1 MYSQKGYSIG
11 GLSKVGSAWRVK
23 WSGSEGV
30 LLNHHRNTVPGR
42 SDPSFNLS
50 ATPHAPLR
58 ALLEY
63 RYVGTWTHLPP
74 PADAV
79 PAAAGAGAAA
89 AGGAAVGLLDSPSN
103 DVLLSFLLLLLPDLP
118 CFRVCSFFSFFSRFS
133 FDRLPPPPLPLL
145 LCWLLL
151 LLLSATEPY
160 DGLPPLPSPLRFF
173 ALPPPLLQRTR

>member
-11 GLSKVGSAWRVK
+11 GLSKVGSTWRVK

-151 LLLSATEPY
+151 LLSATEPY